1 MSDMSKAAGSK
12 VRGFIYWI
20 LTAGPIGVFAGTL
33 LKGRVFDR
41 FGPIAV
47 PQKTKPD
54 TIGAIVFGVYEYPER
69 VLIEHWLPSD
79 VDCIELGCS
88 IGVISR
94 VILKKLRADKRLTGV
109 EASAPLLDLAKRN
122 IAAAGF
128 SARFNPVWGAVHYGS
143 DSVAFAENADH
154 IRGSVAVES
163 TAGHTTVPCVTLAEA
178 VAGLSAPFSLVMD
191 VEGSEFDVVAN
202 DSGSLANCRVIIA
215 EVHGDT
221 TRKAEFVEALNR
233 GGFDLAETK
242 HSVSAFVRRT
252 GEGA

>member
-1 MSDMSKAAGSK
+1 MI
-12 VRGFIYWI
+12 RGFLYWI
-20 LTAGPIGVFAGTL
+20 LTAGPVGTAVGVI
-33 LKGRVFDR
+33 LKNRAFDSL
-41 FGPIAV
+41 GPVAV
-47 PQKTKPD
+47 PRKTKPGA
-54 TIGAIVFGVYEYPER
+54 IGSIVFGIYEYPER
-69 VLIEHWLPSD
+69 VLIERWLPSD

-94 VILKKLRADKRLTGV
+94 VILKKLRADKKLTGV
-109 EASAPLLDLAKRN
+109 EASASLLDLAKRN

-128 SARFNPVWGAVHYGS
+128 SERFNPVWGAVHYGS

-154 IRGSVAVES
+154 IRGSVAAES
-163 TAGHTTVPCVTLAEA
+163 TAGHKTVPCVTLAKA
-178 VAGLSAPFSLVMD
+178 ATGTSKPFSLVMD
-191 VEGSEFDVVAN
+191 IEGSEFDVVAN
-202 DSGSLANCRVIIA
+202 DLGSLANCRVIIA

>member
-1 MSDMSKAAGSK
+1 MI
-12 VRGFIYWI
+12 RGFLYWI
-20 LTAGPIGVFAGTL
+20 LTAGPVGVAVGAM
-33 LKGRVFDR
+33 LKNRAFDSL
-41 FGPIAV
+41 GPVAV
-47 PQKTKPD
+47 PRKTQPG

-69 VLIEHWLPSD
+69 VLIERWLPSD

-94 VILKKLRADKRLTGV
+94 VILKKLRADKKLTVV
-109 EASAPLLDLAKRN
+109 EASASLLDLAKKN

-143 DSVAFAENADH
+143 DSVAFAENVDH
-154 IRGSVAVES
+154 IRGSVASES

-178 VAGLSAPFSLVMD
+178 MAGISGPYSLVMD
-191 VEGSEFDVVAN
+191 IEGSEFEVVAN
-202 DSGSLANCRVIIA
+202 ASGSLGHCRVIIA

-221 TRKAEFVEALNR
+221 TRKAEFVEALKR

-242 HSVSAFVRRT
+242 HSVSAFVRRA